1 MTSFGPRYLTIVLSL
16 FLVAG
21 CKGSEASK
29 NEAASNKAGSQAA
42 SATAKDDDKSTVPGT
57 VDPDAVAALA
67 RMSAYLTSLKT
78 AQIKS
83 NGSLDVVTQDGQRI
97 QMDGVTNYKLRKPA
111 GFVID
116 YDSDLKKRRF
126 YYDGK
131 QFTVYAPSTGF
142 YSTVPAPATNKDTL
156 KEIYEKRGIK
166 LPLEDLFRWSDPN
179 GKRDDALK
187 SAYQVGTATI
197 DGVPTDHYA
206 FREANTDWEVWI
218 QQGAQPLP
226 RKLVIV
232 DQTDAAHPTYIARL
246 DWKVNP
252 ALAASDFTFAP
263 NADAKRIP
271 MATYIASG
279 ESK

>member
-1 MTSFGPRYLTIVLSL
+1 MTSFGPRSFTIMLSL
-16 FLVAG
+16 CLVAG
-21 CKGSEASK
+21 CKGGEASK
-29 NEAASNKAGSQAA
+29 NEAAAGKPASQAA
-42 SATAKDDDKSTVPGT
+42 SASNEDDKSTVSGT
-57 VDPDAVAALA
+57 VDADAVAALGLI
-67 RMSAYLTSLKT
+67 SSYLTSLKT

-83 NGSLDVVTQDGQRI
+83 NGSLDVVTKDGQRI
-97 QMDGVTNYKLRKPA
+97 QLDGVTNYKLRKPA

-116 YDSDLKKRRF
+116 YDSDIKKRRF

-131 QFTVYAPSTGF
+131 QFTVYAPTTGF
-142 YSTVPAPATNKDTL
+142 YSTVPAPATNKETL
-156 KEIYEKRGIK
+156 AEIYKKRGIK

-179 GKRDDALK
+179 GHRDDALK

-206 FREANTDWEVWI
+206 YREADSDWEVWI

-232 DQTDAAHPTYIARL
+232 DRTDPARPTFIARL

-252 ALAASDFTFAP
+252 ALAASDFTFTP

-271 MATYIASG
+271 MATYIDSG